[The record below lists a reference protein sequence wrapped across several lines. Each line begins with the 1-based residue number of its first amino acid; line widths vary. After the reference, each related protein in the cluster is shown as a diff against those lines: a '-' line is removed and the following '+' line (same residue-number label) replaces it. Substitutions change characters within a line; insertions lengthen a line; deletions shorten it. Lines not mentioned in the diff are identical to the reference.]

1 MKKKIISVRNIRSIK
16 CSYLLFTK
24 DQNWS
29 ILTVEISLLYQI
41 FIQGGSDRS
50 LKAGLF
56 IVLSL
61 WQYDNIRN
69 IRTRIGLMGSN
80 FQTMTARQLAME
92 KSVLNV
98 SSDTEPRVKEGWRN
112 YYNHFLSENV
122 SLNRHNTHSSTST
135 SRHVVYYYKLQFVSI
150 LLFIIWIHFVVVF
163 IVQIFILGQGL
174 LVLLILADKIIEI
187 WLCLSEL
194 HLVHALAWVKCISN
208 TSAPSW
214 QNLPV
219 YQWRKAFLRNIAVN
233 CSAILLKIS
242 WIAVEFPMKVAAMG
256 RPLGGTSH
264 TATFTLFGIHSTK

>member
-1 MKKKIISVRNIRSIK
+1 MNEKKIISVRSIRSIK
-16 CSYLLFTK
+16 FSYLLFTK

-69 IRTRIGLMGSN
+69 IRTRTGFMGSN

-163 IVQIFILGQGL
+163 IVQIFILG
-174 LVLLILADKIIEI
+174 
-187 WLCLSEL
+187 
-194 HLVHALAWVKCISN
+194 
-208 TSAPSW
+208 
-214 QNLPV
+214 
-219 YQWRKAFLRNIAVN
+219 
-233 CSAILLKIS
+233 
-242 WIAVEFPMKVAAMG
+242 
-256 RPLGGTSH
+256 
-264 TATFTLFGIHSTK
+264 